1 MNEQEWLEQRR
12 KVVTATDVPILL
24 GVSQYKS
31 PLQLWAEKVEGEEQS
46 QSTAM
51 EVGLDLQPVL
61 IRKAAKLTKWHTEE
75 VDLDRAWRVKDFI
88 GATIDGLITIP
99 QEKELREYG
108 LGIIGYDGDVEPCE
122 AILECKTTGRLED
135 DALPP
140 AWFAQVQTQMHVH
153 ERPVAVVIALVMDYN
168 RRYKMWLIKVD
179 EDFVQ
184 NVIIDVAAEFYGYLV
199 KRTPPPADS
208 PNDVAITKR
217 LYKSHDG
224 AVVESSEYDDLLEHY
239 NDVLSRKQ
247 ATAQTL
253 KAIDD
258 ELRTIE
264 ARLWQIA
271 EQRQAKQIVGSR
283 YIASF
288 NVSKRKEYVV
298 PAQEI
303 KRMTI
308 KENEQ

>member
-1 MNEQEWLEQRR
+1 M
-12 KVVTATDVPILL
+12 
-24 GVSQYKS
+24 
-31 PLQLWAEKVEGEEQS
+31 
-46 QSTAM
+46 
-51 EVGLDLQPVL
+51 
-61 IRKAAKLTKWHTEE
+61 
-75 VDLDRAWRVKDFI
+75 
-88 GATIDGLITIP
+88 
-99 QEKELREYG
+99 
-108 LGIIGYDGDVEPCE
+108 
-122 AILECKTTGRLED
+122 
-135 DALPP
+135 
-140 AWFAQVQTQMHVH
+140 
-153 ERPVAVVIALVMDYN
+153 
-168 RRYKMWLIKVD
+168 
-179 EDFVQ
+179 
-184 NVIIDVAAEFYGYLV
+184 
-199 KRTPPPADS
+199 
-208 PNDVAITKR
+208 
-217 LYKSHDG
+217 
-224 AVVESSEYDDLLEHY
+224 ESSEYDDLLEHY

-308 KENEQ
+308 KENR

>member
-31 PLQLWAEKVEGEEQS
+31 PLQLWAEKVEGEEQA

-140 AWFAQVQTQMHVH
+140 AWFAQVQTQMYVH
-153 ERPVAVVIALVMDYN
+153 DRQGAVVITLILDYR
-168 RRYKMWLIKVD
+168 RRYRLWLVRRDDQFI
-179 EDFVQ
+179 ER
-184 NVIIDVAAEFYGYLV
+184 IIQPAAQEFYQCLV
-199 KRTPPPADS
+199 QRTPPRASSAIDLPITRSMYTRAD
-208 PNDVAITKR
+208 NVI
-217 LYKSHDG
+217 
-224 AVVESSEYDDLLEHY
+224 ESSAYDDMLNRYAMLQSQCAEIRERLRA
-239 NDVLSRKQ
+239 VE
-247 ATAQTL
+247 
-253 KAIDD
+253 D
-258 ELRTIE
+258 EMRGIE
-264 ARLWQIA
+264 AQLWQCA
-271 EQRQAKQIVGSR
+271 GESHASRIVGTQ
-283 YIASF
+283 YTVAF
-288 NVSKRKEYVV
+288 HVSQRSEYVV

-308 KENEQ
+308 KENR